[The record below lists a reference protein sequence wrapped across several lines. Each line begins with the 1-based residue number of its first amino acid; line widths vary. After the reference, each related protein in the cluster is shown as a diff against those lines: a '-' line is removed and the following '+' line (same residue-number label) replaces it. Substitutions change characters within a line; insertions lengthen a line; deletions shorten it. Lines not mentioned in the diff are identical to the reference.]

1 MERQQEYELR
11 KKIADAIQNDVD
23 RVFSE
28 KLQLFNHDFYYEIL
42 FPLIVLEMNYK
53 MKSEESLAAGLG
65 DSNEYLILV
74 NPLREG
80 DVDTLYLFVDKR
92 IQYHDNGT
100 NRHVIP
106 IFMLAYLFE
115 NNSSKRQLIL
125 SDVFSEI
132 REMKSRVRYERI
144 KLKEPVHLGEITVI

>member
-74 NPLREG
+74 NPLREAIYWYIHM
-80 DVDTLYLFVDKR
+80 VSIFLLFQKNIIKNYYIISIDK
-92 IQYHDNGT
+92 
-100 NRHVIP
+100 
-106 IFMLAYLFE
+106 L
-115 NNSSKRQLIL
+115 L
-125 SDVFSEI
+125 SF
-132 REMKSRVRYERI
+132 KFYFTGG
-144 KLKEPVHLGEITVI
+144 KLWLVS

>member
-42 FPLIVLEMNYK
+42 FPLIVLEMYYK

-65 DSNEYLILV
+65 DSI
-74 NPLREG
+74 
-80 DVDTLYLFVDKR
+80 
-92 IQYHDNGT
+92 
-100 NRHVIP
+100 
-106 IFMLAYLFE
+106 LFE
-115 NNSSKRQLIL
+115 
-125 SDVFSEI
+125 
-132 REMKSRVRYERI
+132 
-144 KLKEPVHLGEITVI
+144 KLYIGTYIGCSYPIGRFRFQRKDMFLV

>member
-53 MKSEESLAAGLG
+53 MKSEE
-65 DSNEYLILV
+65 
-74 NPLREG
+74 
-80 DVDTLYLFVDKR
+80 
-92 IQYHDNGT
+92 
-100 NRHVIP
+100 
-106 IFMLAYLFE
+106 
-115 NNSSKRQLIL
+115 
-125 SDVFSEI
+125 
-132 REMKSRVRYERI
+132 
-144 KLKEPVHLGEITVI
+144 